1 MKNNHI
7 RSISI
12 DAKIG
17 CKLSRRNRKR
27 EAVISNSAFR
37 ELTEKVALKP
47 SSEQVYMTFVGRAL
61 QYKTALQAQCGDVKA
76 KGLI

>member
-17 CKLSRRNRKR
+17 CKLVRGNRKG
-27 EAVISNSAFR
+27 EAIISNAAFR
-37 ELTEKVALKP
+37 GELTEKAALKL
-47 SSEQVYMTFVGRAL
+47 SFEKIYMTFVGRESIE
-61 QYKTALQAQCGDVKA
+61 V
-76 KGLI
+76 